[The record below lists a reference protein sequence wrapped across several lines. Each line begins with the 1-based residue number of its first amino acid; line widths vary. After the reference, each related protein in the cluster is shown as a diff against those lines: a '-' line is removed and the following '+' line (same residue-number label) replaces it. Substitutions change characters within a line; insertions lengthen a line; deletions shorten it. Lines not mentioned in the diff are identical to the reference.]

1 MKMMELKKE
10 AVKVLVLLKEIIKIK
25 GLNLKRS
32 QGEINTRMSSKTH
45 KKKRKTTLLG
55 RPTL

>member
-32 QGEINTRMSSKTH
+32 QGEINTRMSSKTQ

-55 RPTL
+55 KPTL